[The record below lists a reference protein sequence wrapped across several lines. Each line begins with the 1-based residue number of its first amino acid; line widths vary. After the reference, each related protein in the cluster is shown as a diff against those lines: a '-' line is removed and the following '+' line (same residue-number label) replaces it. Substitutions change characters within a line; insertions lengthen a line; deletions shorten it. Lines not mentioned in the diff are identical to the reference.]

1 MIDFFDEDFP
11 LTKKQEEDM
20 LLKAAEKEKELAA
33 AEEAENKTAENSDS
47 DGEALSVSA
56 DESDIESG
64 NCSEASEEE
73 IVSEEKTVSEDPKAF
88 AENETDDNEI
98 KSEENGDNNTAEAE
112 IAEPETN
119 EAPLD
124 SGKAESRGE
133 TDAEIAADDFSEEP
147 SPAKAPAQKDGA
159 SIEDIDAALHAELKS
174 LVEKLDD
181 MERAVDTME
190 FSRSE
195 ESDGEDFSYEY
206 DDRYFAEEETPAY
219 KYPELYKKTA
229 EPVRKNSAGKQSGIT
244 INTKTLIKVGA
255 IVAATAAAVKLLG
268 QKDD

>member
-147 SPAKAPAQKDGA
+147 SRQKLPRKKTALPSRISTPLCTQSLKALSKSSTTWKELSIPWNFHAPRNLTARTSHMNMTTDILQKKKRLRTNIPSFTKRPPSPCVKIPPASSRVLQSTQK
-159 SIEDIDAALHAELKS
+159 LL
-174 LVEKLDD
+174 
-181 MERAVDTME
+181 
-190 FSRSE
+190 SRSE
-195 ESDGEDFSYEY
+195 
-206 DDRYFAEEETPAY
+206 R
-219 KYPELYKKTA
+219 
-229 EPVRKNSAGKQSGIT
+229 
-244 INTKTLIKVGA
+244 
-255 IVAATAAAVKLLG
+255 
-268 QKDD
+268 